1 MTATALALESREGDR
16 AIDHA
21 ILVACDLVAIDRPVL
36 DRVRALLKGRLP
48 GFDVRK
54 LVVSATHTHTAPVY
68 EEGRYLIPK
77 DGVMQP
83 AEYAEF
89 LAGRIAEAAADA
101 WKSRKAGRVGWG
113 LGHAVVA
120 QNRRAVYADGKA
132 VMYGATDKADFRG
145 IEGPEDQGVEVLFF
159 WDGGG
164 KLIATAVNVACP
176 SQEVEGDSTIDAD
189 FWHEIRQALKAK
201 HGEDLQVLGWTGA
214 AGDQSPHLMYRKAAE
229 ERMRRLR
236 KLSRL
241 EELARRVVAA
251 WEEAYE
257 GARQEQHD
265 DVALVHRVE
274 TVDLP
279 LRVVTEEEV
288 AGAREEVETH
298 TPDPERRW
306 TVAWYQDVI
315 DRYDRQK
322 AGKSEPYKMELH
334 AIRLGDV
341 AIATNPFE
349 LFTAVRHP
357 DQGPEP
363 GDADLRHPA
372 GRARHLPAD
381 RRGGPRRRLQRDRGE
396 QRRRPGRGPGAGGP
410 DGRADQFALAGEVR
424 RSGHRF
430 SVDIRPSRR
439 DRLPFFS
446 RGATCTIGQ
455 EAAIVPRRV
464 STRSFPGA
472 WTVSRTVDR
481 AGNHESRARREAV
494 GRPRARRRSSAPRR
508 GATATSRAGATR

>member
-1 MTATALALESREGDR
+1 MNTATSPSLRRLILAAAAIIAPLSSVASRAAELRVGAATVSITPDRPVALQGQMNTRISKGVRSPVTATALALESREGDR
-16 AIDHA
+16 ATDHA

-36 DRVRALLKGRLP
+36 DRARALLKDRLP
-48 GFDVRK
+48 GLDVRK

-77 DGVMQP
+77 EGVMQP

-89 LAGRIAEAAADA
+89 LAGRIAQASADA
-101 WKSRKAGRVGWG
+101 WRSRKAARVGWG

-120 QNRRAVYADGKA
+120 QNRRAVYADGRA
-132 VMYGATDKADFRG
+132 VMYGATDQADFRG

-164 KLIATAVNVACP
+164 RLIATAVNVACP
-176 SQEVEGDSTIDAD
+176 SQEVEGESTVDAD
-189 FWHEIRQALKAK
+189 FWHEVRQALKAR
-201 HGEDLQVLGWTGA
+201 HGADLQVLGWTGA

-265 DVALVHRVE
+265 EVAVIHRVE

-288 AGAREEVETH
+288 AGARKEVEAH
-298 TPDPERRW
+298 TPHPERRW

-322 AGKSEPYKMELH
+322 AGKSEPYGMELH
-334 AIRLGDV
+334 TIRLGDV

-349 LFTAVRHP
+349 LFTQYGIQIKARSRALQTFVIQLTGPGTYLPTAVAVRGGSYSAIVASSVV
-357 DQGPEP
+357 GPE
-363 GDADLRHPA
+363 
-372 GRARHLPAD
+372 
-381 RRGGPRRRLQRDRGE
+381 GGQVL
-396 QRRRPGRGPGAGGP
+396 
-410 DGRADQFALAGEVR
+410 
-424 RSGHRF
+424 
-430 SVDIRPSRR
+430 VD
-439 DRLPFFS
+439 
-446 RGATCTIGQ
+446 
-455 EAAIVPRRV
+455 
-464 STRSFPGA
+464 
-472 WTVSRTVDR
+472 RTV
-481 AGNHESRARREAV
+481 ALINSLWPEK
-494 GRPRARRRSSAPRR
+494 
-508 GATATSRAGATR
+508 

>member
-1 MTATALALESREGDR
+1 MKTAMSPSPGRLVLATAALIATLASVPSRAAELRVGAATVSITPDRPVALQGQMNTRISRGVRSPVMATALALESREGDR
-16 AIDHA
+16 ATDHA
-21 ILVACDLVAIDRPVL
+21 ILVACDLVGIDRTVL
-36 DRVRALLKGRLP
+36 DRARALLKDRLP
-48 GFDVRK
+48 GVDVRK

-68 EEGRYLIPK
+68 EEGWYTIPK

-89 LAGRIAEAAADA
+89 LAGRIVEAAEGA
-101 WKSRKAGRVGWG
+101 WKSRRAARAGWG

-132 VMYGATDKADFRG
+132 VMYGATEKADFRG

-159 WDGGG
+159 WDAGG

-176 SQEVEGDSTIDAD
+176 SQEVEGESTIDAD
-189 FWHEIRQALKAK
+189 FWHEIRQALRAK
-201 HGEDLQVLGWTGA
+201 HGADLQVLGWTGA

-236 KLSRL
+236 KLNRL

-257 GARQEQHD
+257 GARQERHD

-274 TVDLP
+274 AVELP

-288 AGAREEVETH
+288 AAARKEVETH
-298 TPDPERRW
+298 TPYPERRW

-315 DRYDRQK
+315 DRHDRQK
-322 AGKSEPYKMELH
+322 AGTSEPYKMELH

-349 LFTAVRHP
+349 LFTQYGIQIKARSRALQTFVIQLAGPGTYLPTAAAVRGGGYSAIVASSVV
-357 DQGPEP
+357 GPE
-363 GDADLRHPA
+363 
-372 GRARHLPAD
+372 
-381 RRGGPRRRLQRDRGE
+381 GGQVL
-396 QRRRPGRGPGAGGP
+396 
-410 DGRADQFALAGEVR
+410 
-424 RSGHRF
+424 
-430 SVDIRPSRR
+430 VD
-439 DRLPFFS
+439 
-446 RGATCTIGQ
+446 
-455 EAAIVPRRV
+455 
-464 STRSFPGA
+464 
-472 WTVSRTVDR
+472 RTV
-481 AGNHESRARREAV
+481 GLINSLWPEE
-494 GRPRARRRSSAPRR
+494 
-508 GATATSRAGATR
+508 